1 MARRNACAALCMVA
15 RREDDVAKTGV
26 LTGDVAGPTAPQIRA
41 RQSHAKIGGAAEPG
55 TPARFCRLPRLHVRR
70 AQDLT

>member
-1 MARRNACAALCMVA
+1 MTWRRPGA
-15 RREDDVAKTGV
+15 
-26 LTGDVAGPTAPQIRA
+26 LTGDVAGPAAPQIRA
-41 RQSHAKIGGAAEPG
+41 RQSRAKIGGTAEPG